1 MGVPHGAASI
11 ATGHR
16 RPDFTPRTGAHAAWA
31 ERRGYN
37 RPPMLKSLVRTLR
50 GPSRDPRMANI
61 SRPLPRGLLDEQ
73 VLAALDQALAENPDP
88 AYLVETLPGPLR
100 QVTGH
105 DYQVLDRT
113 TADVTG
119 AFIKRQVMIRDGQ
132 VGLWPGYAARAY
144 PLLAQDAHADETR
157 AAIAGSAPGGAAPE
171 HKAGWEPPPPVPR
184 AAPSPVERA
193 AEEDD

>member
-1 MGVPHGAASI
+1 
-11 ATGHR
+11 
-16 RPDFTPRTGAHAAWA
+16 
-31 ERRGYN
+31 
-37 RPPMLKSLVRTLR
+37 MLKSLVRTLR
-50 GPSRDPRMANI
+50 GPSRDPRMASI

-88 AYLVETLPGPLR
+88 AYLVETLPAALR

-119 AFIKRQVMIRDGQ
+119 AFVKRMVMIRDGA

-157 AAIAGSAPGGAAPE
+157 AAIAGAAPGGAGAE
-171 HKAGWEPPPPVPR
+171 RKAGWEPPPPVSR
-184 AAPSPVERA
+184 ATPAEPSPPQREADRI
-193 AEEDD
+193 D